1 MDRLTRRGILGVALA
16 TGPVLG
22 AAQASTLPGNLPSGG
37 PASPSDEAY
46 WGRVAAQYDL
56 TDEVIQLENGNWGV
70 MSRPVLEA
78 YERHQKMVN
87 RRNSYYSRREYGA
100 DLERIRARVAANL
113 GVAVEEIAFTRGA
126 TEALQILIGGYN
138 RLKPG
143 DTVIYADLDYDSMQ
157 TAMDWLHERRGAQV
171 VKFGLPEPAT
181 RQALIDAYEAV
192 LSANPR
198 ARLLLLTQVSHRNGL
213 RLPVAEIAALAKAR
227 GVDVILDAAH
237 AWGQVDFKLPD
248 LGCDFVGLN
257 GHKWI
262 GAPIGVGVLYIR
274 KGRVEAIDPFMGSDE
289 YSEDDVRRRVHT
301 GTSNMAAYLAMEDA
315 LNFHEAIGA
324 AAKEARLTWL
334 RRRWT
339 EPLRGEGGIEL
350 LTPEDDSLGSALS
363 GFRLAGKADGASNV
377 ALSKALLERYGVFTV
392 PRFGLASGACVRATV
407 STFTTPAE
415 ADRLAEALAELAK
428 A

>member
-1 MDRLTRRGILGVALA
+1 MDRLTRRGILGAALA

-22 AAQASTLPGNLPSGG
+22 AAQAATVPAGG

-56 TDEVIQLENGNWGV
+56 TDEVVQLENGNWGV

-78 YERHQKMVN
+78 YERHQRMVN

-113 GVAVEEIAFTRGA
+113 GVAAEEIAFTRGA
-126 TEALQILIGGYN
+126 TEALQILIAGYN
-138 RLKPG
+138 RLGPG
-143 DTVIYADLDYDSMQ
+143 DAVVYADLDYDSMQ
-157 TAMDWLHERRGAQV
+157 TAMDWLAQRRGVEV

-181 RQALIDAYEAV
+181 HQGLIDAYEAV
-192 LSANPR
+192 LSAHPR

-213 RLPVAEIAALAKAR
+213 RLPVAEIADLARAR

-237 AWGQVDFKLPD
+237 AWGQVDFRLPE

-257 GHKWI
+257 AHKWI
-262 GAPIGVGVLYIR
+262 GAPIGVGVLFIR
-274 KGRVEAIDPFMGSDE
+274 KDRVEAIDPFMGSDE
-289 YSEDDVRRRVHT
+289 YSEGDVRRRVHT
-301 GTSNMAAYLAMEDA
+301 GTSNMAAYLALEDA
-315 LNFHEAIGA
+315 LDFHEATGA

-339 EPLRGEGGIEL
+339 EPLRDVGGIEL
-350 LTPEDDSLGSALS
+350 LTPEDDRLGSALA
-363 GFRLAGKADGASNV
+363 GFRLAGRADGPSNV
-377 ALSKALLERYGVFTV
+377 ALSKALLERYDIFTV

-415 ADRLAEALAELAK
+415 ADRLVAALADLAK

>member
-1 MDRLTRRGILGVALA
+1 MNRLTRRGILGAALA

-22 AAQASTLPGNLPSGG
+22 AAQAATLPGNLPSGG

-78 YERHQKMVN
+78 YERHQRMVN
-87 RRNSYYSRREYGA
+87 RRNSYYSRREYGP

-143 DTVIYADLDYDSMQ
+143 DAVIYADLDYDSMQ
-157 TAMDWLHERRGAQV
+157 TAMDWLAQRRGVEV

-181 RQALIDAYEAV
+181 RQGLIDAYEAV

-213 RLPVAEIAALAKAR
+213 RLPAAEIAALAKAR

-237 AWGQVDFKLPD
+237 AWGQVPVD
-248 LGCDFVGLN
+248 LAPGDCDFVGLN

-274 KGRVEAIDPFMGSDE
+274 RNRIEHIDPYMGA
-289 YSEDDVRRRVHT
+289 DDYRPGDIRLRAHT
-301 GTSNMAAYLAMEDA
+301 GTADHAAYLAMADA
-315 LNFHEAIGA
+315 LDVHEAIGVS
-324 AAKEARLTWL
+324 AKAARLAYL
-334 RRRWT
+334 RERWMAPARAIPGL
-339 EPLRGEGGIEL
+339 EV
-350 LTPEDDSLGSALS
+350 LTADPAVGSAL
-363 GFRLAGKADGASNV
+363 GAFRLRGKTSPEDNV
-377 ALSKALLERYGVFTV
+377 ALARRLLEAHGVFTV
-392 PRFGLASGACVRATV
+392 ARHGLASGSCVRATV
-407 STFTTPAE
+407 GLFTSPTDV
-415 ADRLAEALAELAK
+415 DRLVTALADLA